1 MSKAIPEPTRP
12 SDSELELLQLLW
24 EEAPQAAADLA
35 DKIRPT
41 RDWSLN
47 TVKTLLQRM
56 AGKALVS
63 VEVEGRRHLY
73 RPLVERDTLAKPAAL
88 GLFDRLFAGKLSP
101 LVAQLAESRDIDPAD
116 LAELEALVRN
126 LKK

>member
-1 MSKAIPEPTRP
+1 MSNTTEPTRP

-24 EEAPQAAADLA
+24 AEAPQAAADLA
-35 DKIRPT
+35 EKIRPQ

-56 AGKALVS
+56 AAKALVS

-73 RPLVERDTLAKPAAL
+73 RPLADA
-88 GLFDRLFAGKLSP
+88 
-101 LVAQLAESRDIDPAD
+101 RDIHPAD
-116 LAELEALVRN
+116 LADLEALVRR

>member
-1 MSKAIPEPTRP
+1 MSDTTEPTRP

-24 EEAPQAAADLA
+24 DEAPQAAADLA
-35 DKIRPT
+35 DKARAN

-47 TVKTLLQRM
+47 TVKTLLSRM
-56 AGKALVS
+56 AAKALLS

-73 RPLVERDTLAKPAAL
+73 RPLVERDALAKPAAL
-88 GLFDRLFAGKLSP
+88 GLFDRLFEGKLSP
-101 LVAQLAESRDIDPAD
+101 LVAQLAESREIDPSD
-116 LAELEALVRN
+116 LAELEALVRS

>member
-1 MSKAIPEPTRP
+1 MSKALSEPTRP
-12 SDSELELLQLLW
+12 SESELELLQLLW
-24 EEAPQAAADLA
+24 EDAPQAAADLA

-56 AGKALVS
+56 AAKALVS

-73 RPLVERDTLAKPAAL
+73 RPLVERDALAKPAAL

-116 LAELEALVRN
+116 LAELEALVRS

>member
-1 MSKAIPEPTRP
+1 MSDTTEPTRP

-24 EEAPQAAADLA
+24 DDAPQAASDLA
-35 DKIRPT
+35 EKIRPA
-41 RDWSLN
+41 REWSLN

-56 AGKALVS
+56 AAKALVS

-73 RPLVERDTLAKPAAL
+73 RPLVERDALAKPAAL

-116 LAELEALVRN
+116 LAELEALVRS